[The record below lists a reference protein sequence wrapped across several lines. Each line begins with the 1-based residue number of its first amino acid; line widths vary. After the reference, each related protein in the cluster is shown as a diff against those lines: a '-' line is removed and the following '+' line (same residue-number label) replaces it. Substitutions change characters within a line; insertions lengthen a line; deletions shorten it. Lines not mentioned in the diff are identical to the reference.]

1 MLKFFRVTLPIVLI
15 IMTLLLMVAPTAF
28 AADECTPTTLAAA
41 RANAGVPINLGPYAI
56 KAGSGVE
63 VTGTDLAG
71 LSGYTIVVFIDGAP
85 AATDS
90 GVFQAKGES
99 ATLTGTVEQDVSV
112 TIQALLTSGSVFYQI
127 NIFCPDTTSGSSGT
141 GFSGGPAPIGTVDTN
156 GAVYV
161 DPDGIFVYGVGSNSN
176 GYVATSISDE
186 ELATI
191 PCPTGSNQLLAQ
203 SPDGL
208 FSIYYLTSCEYQVNI
223 GPFNGKVTETIFD
236 GIPPTYVKTSEFF
249 VTP

>member
-1 MLKFFRVTLPIVLI
+1 MLKHLRITLPIFLI
-15 IMTLLLMVAPTAF
+15 VMTLSLMVAPTAF
-28 AADECTPTTLAAA
+28 AADECTPRTLAAA
-41 RANAGVPINLGPYAI
+41 RATPGVPINLGPFNL
-56 KAGSGVE
+56 KAGEGVE
-63 VTGTDLAG
+63 VRGTDLVG

-85 AATDS
+85 AAADT

-99 ATLTGTVEQDVSV
+99 AVLSGTVENDVTV
-112 TIQALLTSGSVFYQI
+112 TIQALLTSGGVFYHI
-127 NIFCPDTTSGSSGT
+127 NVFCPDAGSTDTSFTGGSSG
-141 GFSGGPAPIGTVDTN
+141 IGAGDTN

-161 DPDGIFVYGVGSNSN
+161 DPDGIFVYGVGANSN
-176 GYVATSISDE
+176 GYVAASIRAD